1 MFDILCKMQKAKY
14 NLWKDV
20 FFSGRKVKAQM
31 HHIFIAAI
39 NIDLPQHNSKYFKGP
54 IFQKKKEKKRKR
66 DALVQD
72 LCGFLSQKYS
82 VSGQKFLYI
91 QYSMTKRKP
100 QSVSNIYGLTGE
112 KNFWITILLIKYW
125 LLNGCL
131 YLLTSYLM
139 TINWSFQIRY
149 CMNRYLKKQMKM
161 FQKVAKFFQ
170 TSNFDSL

>member
-1 MFDILCKMQKAKY
+1 MINSSITVLKKFFLSNTIDSVGTKIRVRRNSPMFDILCKMQKAKY

-72 LCGFLSQKYS
+72 LCDFLSQKYS

-112 KNFWITILLIKYW
+112 K
-125 LLNGCL
+125 
-131 YLLTSYLM
+131 
-139 TINWSFQIRY
+139 
-149 CMNRYLKKQMKM
+149 
-161 FQKVAKFFQ
+161 KF
-170 TSNFDSL
+170 